1 MQNSGPCISR
11 HSLTEIG
18 IHSADNIF
26 WNLPP
31 AQLYE
36 HSVRRQESWI
46 SAEGP
51 LLAHTGSHTGRSPN
65 DKFTVREAKTG
76 GDIWWGSVNRPI
88 GRENFEA
95 LRAKAMDYLQGR
107 DLFVFDGYAGADPR
121 YRLPVRI
128 VTEKAWH
135 SLFAHNMF
143 IVEPDG
149 EVLENFEP
157 GFTVID
163 LPGCVADPAT
173 DGTHSPTFIVVDLE
187 QRLVLIGGTLY
198 AGEIKK
204 SIFSVMNYL
213 LPKQGV
219 LSMHCSANYGSDR
232 NDAALFFGLSG
243 TGKTT
248 LSADPER
255 TLIGDDEHGWSDH
268 GVFNIEGGCYAKVI
282 RLSETGEPDIYATT
296 RRFGTVLEN
305 VVFDP
310 ETRRLDLNDDSLT
323 ENTRSSYPVSQLANV
338 DQGGQMG
345 HPKNVVF
352 LTCDSFGV
360 LPPISRLSE
369 DQAQYH
375 FLSGYTAKV
384 AGTERGVTEP
394 TAAFSACFG
403 APFMPLHPG
412 VYAKMLGEKI
422 RRHGAKVWFINTG
435 WTGGPY
441 GVGERISLA
450 YTRRMVEAALSGEL
464 DAVSTTAD
472 PAFGLAVPDT
482 IEGVPAA
489 VLQPRQAWADP
500 AAYDE
505 MAAKLTAMFH
515 ENFKKYADGVSAPV
529 RAAEPKATSAPKA

>member
-1 MQNSGPCISR
+1 MQNSGPFISC
-11 HSLTEIG
+11 HSLDQVG
-18 IHSADNIF
+18 IDTTATVY

-36 HSVRRQESWI
+36 HSLRRQEGWV

-65 DKFTVREAKTG
+65 DKFTVRESQTG
-76 GDIWWGSVNRPI
+76 DDIWWGSVNRPI
-88 GRENFEA
+88 ERQHFER
-95 LRAKAMDYLQGR
+95 LRAKAMSYLSER
-107 DLFVFDGYAGADPR
+107 DLYVFDGYAGADPR
-121 YRLPVRI
+121 YRLAVRI

-135 SLFAHNMF
+135 NLFAHNMF

-149 EVLENFEP
+149 EALRNFAP

-163 LPGCVADPAT
+163 LPGCLADPET
-173 DGTHSPTFIVVDLE
+173 DGTTSSTFIVVDLE

-204 SIFSVMNYL
+204 SIFSVMNYM
-213 LPKQGV
+213 LPKKGV
-219 LSMHCSANYGSDR
+219 LSMHCSANYGRDR
-232 NDAALFFGLSG
+232 DDAALFFGLSG

-248 LSADPER
+248 LSATPER
-255 TLIGDDEHGWSDH
+255 TLIGDDEHGWSDD
-268 GVFNIEGGCYAKVI
+268 GAFNIEGGCYAKVI
-282 RLSETGEPDIYATT
+282 RLSEAGEPDIYATT

-305 VVFDP
+305 VAFDP
-310 ETRRLDLNDDSLT
+310 ETRQLDLNDDALT
-323 ENTRSSYPVSQLANV
+323 ENTRSSYPISHLNNV
-338 DQGGQMG
+338 DEEGQMG
-345 HPKNVVF
+345 HPKNVIF

-369 DQAQYH
+369 EQAMYQ

-394 TAAFSACFG
+394 TAVFSACFG

-412 VYAKMLGEKI
+412 VYATMLGKKI
-422 RRHGAKVWFINTG
+422 RQHGAKVWFVNTG
-435 WTGGPY
+435 WSGGPY
-441 GVGERISLA
+441 GTGERIRLA

-464 DAVSTTAD
+464 DAVATTPD
-472 PAFGLAVPDT
+472 PAFGLAVPDA
-482 IEGVPAA
+482 IEGVPAT
-489 VLQPRQAWADP
+489 VLQPRQAWSDP

-505 MAAKLTAMFH
+505 TAAKLTAMFR
-515 ENFKKYADGVSAPV
+515 ENFKAYADGVSPDV
-529 RAAEPKATSAPKA
+529 CAAEPAAASGS